1 MSKNILKNKRSCVFI
16 LLFVLGTS
24 VWLGGCDTAYKYDI
38 TDGIDNNGA
47 SEPDITIDTEGGI
60 DVSMYEKARI
70 FPGLVDTA
78 KEERINATIEL
89 DLNKQYIDSI
99 TLGVSKVPQPIYS
112 TGLYAGAGEQV
123 IAYRCELR

>member
-99 TLGVSKVPQPIYS
+99 TLGVSKVNVNTECQ
-112 TGLYAGAGEQV
+112 LYFRFIVRDFMPEPV
-123 IAYRCELR
+123 SR